1 MLVNILLILFSLL
14 IIYQLFLATSFVC
27 EGFETA
33 YQPYDTNNPNNVLIL
48 TQQNSGNIAYLKEK
62 IDTVDGL
69 KQKVN
74 DLSTQV
80 DSLNQ
85 QIQAINQQ
93 NAENASKLVGDK
105 PLQVSGASYNYTFF
119 ALFANYFIYIY
130 II

>member
-1 MLVNILLILFSLL
+1 MLINILLLLFSML
-14 IIYQLFLATSFVC
+14 IIYQLFLATSSIY
-27 EGFETA
+27 EGFDST

-62 IDTVDGL
+62 IDTLDGL
-69 KQKVN
+69 KEKVN

-93 NAENASKLVGDK
+93 NASNASKLVGDK
-105 PLQVSGASYNYTFF
+105 PLQVSGTSYN
-119 ALFANYFIYIY
+119 
-130 II
+130 

>member
-1 MLVNILLILFSLL
+1 MLVNILVVLFSIF
-14 IIYQLFLATSFVC
+14 IIYQLFLATSSVI
-27 EGFETA
+27 EGFE

-62 IDTVDGL
+62 IDKLDGL
-69 KQKVN
+69 KEKVN

-93 NAENASKLVGDK
+93 NASNASKLVGDK
-105 PLQVSGASYNYTFF
+105 PLQVSGASYN
-119 ALFANYFIYIY
+119 
-130 II
+130 